1 MVYRTSREKILK
13 MVQLSLLAAL
23 EVLLTLLYI
32 PAGAINLNFG
42 LVPIVVAGVFLG
54 PAAGAVIGGVSG
66 LVTMVQVI
74 TGQSVFYTF
83 LMAVNP
89 ISACLLCLVKTS
101 LAGALV
107 GFVYR
112 IMSKICHSITVNS
125 LVAAIVCPVVN
136 TGIFALGMLLVF
148 GNALVVDPVIS
159 TWAAGGAVAIVF
171 VALIGVNFFVELIVT
186 AIVSPAL
193 CKTLSAAKIFSHK

>member
-1 MVYRTSREKILK
+1 MITSREKILK

-32 PAGAINLNFG
+32 PVGAINMNFG

-66 LVTMVQVI
+66 LVTMIQVI

-89 ISACLLCLVKTS
+89 VAACLLCLIKTS
-101 LAGALV
+101 LAGVLV
-107 GFVYR
+107 GVVYR
-112 IMSKICHSITVNS
+112 VMSKICRSITVNS
-125 LVAAIVCPVVN
+125 LVTAIVCPVVN
-136 TGIFALGMLLVF
+136 TGVFALGMLLVF
-148 GNALVVDPVIS
+148 DDALVLDPVIS
-159 TWAAGGAVAIVF
+159 TWAVGGAAAIVF
-171 VALIGVNFFVELIVT
+171 VALIGINFFVELAVT

-193 CKTLSAAKIFSHK
+193 CKTLSAAKIFSGK